1 MLKQIEDYNK
11 RLVEVNEEIEITKK
25 ILASQKENF

>member
-1 MLKQIEDYNK
+1 MEVEPTIK
-11 RLVEVNEEIEITKK
+11 LVTKDGKEIEITKK